1 MTQINP
7 EGMKTAA
14 LSDTQFTNLRE
25 AEKKINETAGNK
37 QEIYLLAVTRDE

>member
-14 LSDTQFTNLRE
+14 ELTGTQFTNLLE
-25 AEKKINETAGNK
+25 TEKKINETAGNK
-37 QEIYLLAVTRDE
+37 QEIYLLAVTRD